1 MGVGKMTQGRPSKQQ
16 LLEKMITE
24 IEVLHKKFGGFPSNL
39 EANEIWKDIW
49 LEETHHSTAIEGNT
63 LSSKE
68 VYNLVEQNL
77 VTGHKEMRHYLE
89 VQGYSQAARWIYEEA
104 VESLKR
110 QDRKITLNHVSHIHK
125 LLMGLVWGAYPP
137 VTGDKP
143 GQIRT
148 SGLTPTIRGSSLK
161 LPHSGEVPKLLDKLI
176 EKINRGPNNLGLYT
190 VEWVAKIHAEFE
202 AIHPFRDGNGRSGRL
217 LLNYLLI
224 VYGHPPAI
232 ILKSQRSKYIRALER
247 AQGKNPDYTMLIEL
261 IARSVRDNLNKLM
274 LPKISK
280 EEDLVPLS
288 TLAASTTYQPSYLRR
303 LAQEGKLR
311 AIKDG
316 VLWLSTKKWFQEYL
330 NSRSPRG
337 RR

>member
-1 MGVGKMTQGRPSKQQ
+1 MTRGRPSKQK
-16 LLEKMITE
+16 LLEKMIDE
-24 IEVLHKKFGGFPSNL
+24 IVVMHKEFGGLPSNL

-68 VYNLVEQNL
+68 VYNLVEQDL

-89 VQGYSQAARWIYEEA
+89 VQGYSQAARWVYEEA
-104 VESLKR
+104 VDSLKR
-110 QDRKITLNHVSHIHK
+110 QDRRLTLNHISHIHK

-143 GQIRT
+143 GQIRV
-148 SGLTPTIRGSSLK
+148 SGPTPIIRGSSIK
-161 LPHSGEVPKLLDKLI
+161 LPPSGDVSKLLVVLI
-176 EKINRGPNNLGLYT
+176 EKINIGPDKLGMYT
-190 VEWVAKIHAEFE
+190 VEWVAKIHSEFE
-202 AIHPFRDGNGRSGRL
+202 AIHPFRDGNGRTGRL
-217 LLNYLLI
+217 LMNYLLI

-232 ILKSQRSKYIRALER
+232 ILKSQRSRYMRALER
-247 AQGKNPDYTMLIEL
+247 AQGEKSDYTMLIEL

-280 EEDLVPLS
+280 CEDLVPLS
-288 TLAASTTYQPSYLRR
+288 TLAEGTKYQPSYLRR
-303 LAQEGKLR
+303 LAQEGKLK
-311 AIKDG
+311 AVKEG
-316 VLWLSTKKWFQEYL
+316 VLWLSTKKWFQQYL
-330 NSRSPRG
+330 ESRSPRG